1 MSFPSQ
7 FINWVMNCVSTISYS
22 LLINGFPSIPFRA
35 QKGLHQ
41 GDPMSPFLFALSM
54 EYFSRCLKRKKGDII
69 KFHPKYDLSMVYGLF
84 VNKGK
89 SALYVA
95 GVDDAMS
102 FKLVQ
107 ARQVPKGVLSFRY
120 LGNSG
125 RDSQAKPHVAWSH
138 VCLLKSCGGLN
149 LSRLDLWNK
158 VAMLKNLCSFAHK
171 KDRLWFR
178 WINDY
183 YLKHSDVFSYIVPSI
198 TSWML
203 AKIFNSR
210 RLVVNLQD
218 QNDCAPHGHF
228 SMKIAYKK
236 LLGQHPKVP
245 WRAIWY
251 NNKATPTSVVCMWQ
265 AILNRL
271 HTIDR
276 LWKWGMSWDPM
287 CRLCNAAP
295 ETRDHLFGDCV
306 FIRKVKAFVCSDFHM
321 STSFAQDVH
330 IMN

>member
-1 MSFPSQ
+1 
-7 FINWVMNCVSTISYS
+7 
-22 LLINGFPSIPFRA
+22 
-35 QKGLHQ
+35 
-41 GDPMSPFLFALSM
+41 
-54 EYFSRCLKRKKGDII
+54 
-69 KFHPKYDLSMVYGLF
+69 
-84 VNKGK
+84 
-89 SALYVA
+89 
-95 GVDDAMS
+95 
-102 FKLVQ
+102 
-107 ARQVPKGVLSFRY
+107 
-120 LGNSG
+120 
-125 RDSQAKPHVAWSH
+125 
-138 VCLLKSCGGLN
+138 
-149 LSRLDLWNK
+149 
-158 VAMLKNLCSFAHK
+158 MLKNLWSFAHK

-251 NNKATPTSVVCMWQ
+251 NNKTTPTSVVCMWQ

-306 FIRKVKAFVCSDFHM
+306 FIRKVKAFVCSDFHWP
-321 STSFAQDVH
+321 TSFSQDVR
-330 IMN
+330 IMNHLSKKKRNTKTLVITMSWAEIIYHVWFQRNVKIFGGKSMDEQQLGRMMIFNVAARLSDKQKQILLV